1 MCVRVIETKNKEV
14 KVHPQQDPQL
24 LIVNLMRIPDLT
36 NCTRLRLWQPVH
48 AGIRRHLSTDNLF
61 NFSCSMNNTSTIY
74 DKQEKAGIHGLL
86 TVWFCTAQLHWV

>member
-48 AGIRRHLSTDNLF
+48 AGT
-61 NFSCSMNNTSTIY
+61 TSFIY
-74 DKQEKAGIHGLL
+74 RYLVHIQ
-86 TVWFCTAQLHWV
+86 